1 MATPSILSTTLQLLR
16 DKLVDNSY
24 LAHPLIRAIEEHGNL
39 IKVSGGSRVE
49 QPVIFGDHSTITEL
63 SNGFEPVS
71 MAVTDPFNFAKY
83 EYANFTQPIVL
94 SAVEKAAN
102 KGDLAVVSILESK
115 MRNVMLSLKKEVS
128 RAIIKGDSPVLTQ
141 MQTLNG
147 MGTATVAANTT
158 GWFEAGAFSTQT
170 NTVGGLSK
178 ATFAAS
184 NWQNQVFNSAATLA
198 LSHLD
203 QLFIDCQTR
212 NPAGDFPDILLMSPA
227 CYAAFMAL
235 QQSSVRYTSSSN
247 RDSLTPTL
255 TGSSTSAICFP
266 CLGLRPRP
274 AWSSTVCSFAPG
286 ISPRMASFSTRR
298 RKKMATSTLI
308 QFLEAG
314 EAGDTS
320 NRRQTETFLANGAIT
335 KGDWVQVDTTKTGAD
350 RTLFVV
356 EAGGNATGNGL
367 VVGVATQTV
376 IAGDRVK
383 VVVQGYVEGAS
394 VANAV
399 AGALLRAA
407 SRWRLLPVTCAT

>member
-39 IKVSGGSRVE
+39 VKVSGGSRVE

-71 MAVTDPFNFAKY
+71 MSVTDPFNAAKY

-158 GWFEAGAFSTQT
+158 GWFEAGAFGTQT

-178 ATFAAS
+178 ATFATS

-235 QQSSVRYTSSSN
+235 QQSSVRYTSSSD
-247 RDSLTPTL
+247 RDSLDRDMV
-255 TGSSTSAICFP
+255 GSWRNARIYIEP
-266 CLGLRPRP
+266 QLG
-274 AWSSTVCSFAPG
+274 FA
-286 ISPRMASFSTRR
+286 
-298 RKKMATSTLI
+298 
-308 QFLEAG
+308 
-314 EAGDTS
+314 
-320 NRRQTETFLANGAIT
+320 N
-335 KGDWVQVDTTKTGAD
+335 
-350 RTLFVV
+350 
-356 EAGGNATGNGL
+356 AGGVPVSA
-367 VVGVATQTV
+367 
-376 IAGDRVK
+376 
-383 VVVQGYVEGAS
+383 Y
-394 VANAV
+394 
-399 AGALLRAA
+399 ALSSSQFQLYADVDGFFNV
-407 SRWRLLPVTCAT
+407 SDMLPVPGTATEASMVFNRMQLCTGHLASHGVLLNAEA